1 MLVPLTKEPAM
12 THPPTLPTEPL
23 RSHSQARGDLA
34 ATLELPS
41 DAPRAT
47 DEAREQ
53 LFERLKKT
61 PVAMLIT
68 TSGDGGVRLRP
79 LTTQQAEE
87 PGVLWF
93 FIPVDGGVADEVRA
107 QPEIILSYAE
117 PGDNAYVALQGHAS
131 VVIDP
136 QRAREM
142 WSTLAGAWFTEGP
155 TDPRLGLLRVDL
167 ERGEA
172 WESTE
177 GKVLEFLRMAKAA
190 VTRTPSEHQHDHF
203 VFSF

>member
-1 MLVPLTKEPAM
+1 M

-23 RSHSQARGDLA
+23 RSNAQARADLA
-34 ATLELPS
+34 SSLELSS

-53 LFERLKKT
+53 LFERLRKT
-61 PVAMLIT
+61 PVAMVIT
-68 TSGDGGVRLRP
+68 TGGDGVARLRP
-79 LTTQQAEE
+79 LTTQQVEE

-93 FIPVDGGVADEVRA
+93 FIPVEGGVADDVRA
-107 QPEIILSYAE
+107 RPEVILSYAE
-117 PGDNAYVALQGHAS
+117 PGDNAYVALQGSAS

-136 QRAREM
+136 QRAKAL
-142 WSTLAGAWFTEGP
+142 WSPLAGAWFTEGP
-155 TDPRLGLLRVDL
+155 TDPRLALLRVDL

-190 VTRTPSEHQHDHF
+190 VTRTPPSHEHDHF

>member
-1 MLVPLTKEPAM
+1 M
-12 THPPTLPTEPL
+12 THPTTLPTEPL
-23 RSHSQARGDLA
+23 RSHARRGDLA
-34 ATLELPS
+34 ATLELS
-41 DAPRAT
+41 NEAPRAT

-61 PVAMLIT
+61 PVAMVDHDG
-68 TSGDGGVRLRP
+68 GDGGVRLRP
-79 LTTQQAEE
+79 LTTQEAEE

-93 FIPVDGGVADEVRA
+93 FIPVDGGVAGEVRA
-107 QPEIILSYAE
+107 RPEIILSYAE
-117 PGDNAYVALQGHAS
+117 PGDNAYVAPAGHAS
-131 VVIDP
+131 VVIDS
-136 QRAREM
+136 QRATEL
-142 WSTLAGAWFTEGP
+142 WSPLAGAWFTEGP
-155 TDPRLGLLRVDL
+155 TDPRLALLRVDL

-190 VTRTPSEHQHDHF
+190 VTRTPSSHQHDHF

>member
-1 MLVPLTKEPAM
+1 M

-23 RSHSQARGDLA
+23 RSHGRVPADLA
-34 ATLELPS
+34 GTLEVS
-41 DAPRAT
+41 TEAPRAT

-61 PVAMLIT
+61 PVAMVAT
-68 TSGDGGVRLRP
+68 TGNDGGVRLRP
-79 LTTQQAEE
+79 LTTQEVEE

-93 FIPVDGGVADEVRA
+93 FIPNEGGVADDVRA
-107 QPEIILSYAE
+107 RPEVILSYAE
-117 PGDNAYVALQGHAS
+117 PGDNAYVALSGRAS
-131 VVIDP
+131 VERDVER
-136 QRAREM
+136 QKKL
-142 WSTLAGAWFTEGP
+142 WSPIAGAWFTEGP
-155 TDPRLGLLRVDL
+155 THPRLALLRVDL

-177 GKVLEFLRMAKAA
+177 GTVLEFLRMAKAA
-190 VTRTPSEHQHDHF
+190 VTRTPPDHQHDHF

>member
-1 MLVPLTKEPAM
+1 M

-23 RSHSQARGDLA
+23 RSHSKAQADLA
-34 ATLELPS
+34 STLAVS
-41 DAPRAT
+41 DEAPRAT

-61 PVAMLIT
+61 PVAMVAT
-68 TSGDGGVRLRP
+68 TGNDGGVRLRP
-79 LTTQQAEE
+79 LTTQKAEK

-93 FIPVDGGVADEVRA
+93 FIPIDGGVAADVRA
-107 QPEIILSYAE
+107 QPEVILSYAE
-117 PGDNAYVALQGHAS
+117 PGDNAYVALQGRAS
-131 VVIDP
+131 VVRDV
-136 QRAREM
+136 ARQKEL
-142 WSTLAGAWFTEGP
+142 WSALAGAWFTEGP
-155 TDPRLGLLRVDL
+155 TDPRLALLRVDL

-190 VTRTPSEHQHDHF
+190 VTRTPPEHDHDHF
-203 VFSF
+203 TFTF

>member
-1 MLVPLTKEPAM
+1 M
-12 THPPTLPTEPL
+12 THPPALPNEPL
-23 RSHSQARGDLA
+23 RSHPQARADLVT
-34 ATLELPS
+34 TLEVS
-41 DAPRAT
+41 NDAPRAT

-61 PVAMLIT
+61 PVAMVIT
-68 TSGDGGVRLRP
+68 TGGDGVARLRP

-93 FIPVDGGVADEVRA
+93 FIPVEGGVADDVRA
-107 QPEIILSYAE
+107 RPEVILSYAE

-136 QRAREM
+136 QRATAL
-142 WSTLAGAWFTEGP
+142 WSPLAGAWFTEGP
-155 TDPRLGLLRVDL
+155 TDPRLALLRVDL

-190 VTRTPSEHQHDHF
+190 VTRTPPSHEHDHF